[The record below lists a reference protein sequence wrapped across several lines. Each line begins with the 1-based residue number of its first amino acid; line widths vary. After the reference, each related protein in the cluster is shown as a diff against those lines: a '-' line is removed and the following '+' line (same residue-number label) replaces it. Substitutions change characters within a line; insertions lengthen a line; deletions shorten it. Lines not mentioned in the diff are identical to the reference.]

1 MTFTLKFETP
11 QHWAVSLKQT
21 IGTRTVKK
29 QLMFQ
34 MKFPPAFGIQEAN
47 VAVPQKG
54 KKRLIDAC
62 F

>member
-1 MTFTLKFETP
+1 
-11 QHWAVSLKQT
+11 VSLKQT
-21 IGTRTVKK
+21 IGTWTIKK